1 MHRFTLERYRGS
13 ASRYTCP
20 SCGRKRVF
28 TRYVDTH
35 NNNIYVADN
44 VGKCS
49 RLDKC
54 NYHYTPRQYFD
65 DHPWLREKSRDYRP
79 QQRPAE
85 RVAEPPKPRKTPIAP
100 FTLPSELLTRTQYH
114 NSPHT
119 LWLARRF
126 GVEAMVR
133 IATMYRIGGCD
144 GWTIFWQIDASGR
157 LRTGKCM
164 RYDEA
169 TGKRLKEGHT
179 IDWVHAIMR
188 REGALPE
195 EWELRQ
201 CLYGEHLLAERP
213 YATVAIVEAYKTAH
227 VGALLMPEYVWVAV
241 DSLGGLSAERLA
253 PLKGRKVVLFPD
265 EGKGFEAWSK
275 GVATIAREVGFDY
288 RVSAFMEGRE
298 RGGDIADL
306 QGGGADAR

>member
-1 MHRFTLERYRGS
+1 MHRYTLERYRGS

-65 DHPWLREKSRDYRP
+65 DHPWLRDNARDNTRHPPRPTTSRRT
-79 QQRPAE
+79 RE
-85 RVAEPPKPRKTPIAP
+85 RPKPQERPVAP
-100 FTLPSELLTRTQYH
+100 YTIPQELLTRTQFH

-119 LWLARRF
+119 LWLARKF

-133 IATMYRIGGCD
+133 IATMYRIGGCED
-144 GWTIFWQIDASGR
+144 WTIFWQIDAQGH

-164 RYDEA
+164 YYDEH
-169 TGKRLKEGHT
+169 TGKRVKEGFS

-195 EWELRQ
+195 GWELRQ
-201 CLYGEHLLAERP
+201 CLYGEHLLGEHP
-213 YATVAIVEAYKTAH
+213 EATVAIVEAYKTAH
-227 VGALLMPEYVWVAV
+227 VGAILMPDYVWVAV
-241 DSLGGLSAERLA
+241 DSLGGLTAERLK
-253 PLKGRKVVLFPD
+253 PLKGRSVILFPD
-265 EGKGFEAWSK
+265 EGKGYDEWSRRI
-275 GVATIAREVGFDY
+275 GTISREVGFTY
-288 RVSAFMEGRE
+288 RISSFMEGRDK
-298 RGGDIADL
+298 GSDIADL
-306 QGGGADAR
+306 